1 MTSIATPR
9 TELRTAALTLAVAA
23 IAVAASAVVPLL
35 GPLLL
40 ALAAGA
46 MVANS
51 PVAGV
56 VADHARVTK
65 LLLRCGVVLLG
76 LRIAGAD
83 LVAVGPEGA
92 VVVVATVVCTYVA
105 TQRLGRRLG
114 LDRDLVTLIAAGFSI
129 CGAAA
134 VAAVNDA
141 VRARER
147 DVGVAVALVTLF
159 GSAMIALVPV
169 LGRTLGLTERQT
181 AVWAGASI
189 HEVAQVAAAASL
201 VGTGAVA
208 LAMTVKLGRVLLL
221 APVYVAA
228 SRGGDTPGLHRAVP
242 WFVVGFALA
251 VAVRST
257 GLLPTG
263 VVEVSQDLATLL
275 LAAGMFGLGLGIRA
289 RDLRQVPRTALLLAT
304 ASTCVAAGVSL
315 TLVAALVR

>member
-1 MTSIATPR
+1 MPRWAAAAFRLPCSAIDTSRRSVARSRSGVIGRADSPCRSCSLPDIGVPPDGGDMTSIATPR

-46 MVANS
+46 VVANS
-51 PVAGV
+51 PLAGV

-169 LGRTLGLTERQT
+169 LGRT
-181 AVWAGASI
+181 
-189 HEVAQVAAAASL
+189 
-201 VGTGAVA
+201 
-208 LAMTVKLGRVLLL
+208 
-221 APVYVAA
+221 
-228 SRGGDTPGLHRAVP
+228 
-242 WFVVGFALA
+242 
-251 VAVRST
+251 
-257 GLLPTG
+257 
-263 VVEVSQDLATLL
+263 
-275 LAAGMFGLGLGIRA
+275 
-289 RDLRQVPRTALLLAT
+289 
-304 ASTCVAAGVSL
+304 
-315 TLVAALVR
+315 